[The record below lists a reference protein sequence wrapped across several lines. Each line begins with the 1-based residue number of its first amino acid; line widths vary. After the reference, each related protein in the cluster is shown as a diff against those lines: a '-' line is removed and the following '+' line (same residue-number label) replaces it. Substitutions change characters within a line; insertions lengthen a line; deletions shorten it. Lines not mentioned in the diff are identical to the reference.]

1 MISLRYRAITAAL
14 MGAIVAFTVPDLAF
28 AEVRGPHENTPLNL
42 PGNAS
47 SHLSSATPTGSGGS
61 LARTFIGLA
70 VVVAV
75 IYGLYWVLRQ
85 VKSSREVRSSGRG
98 LSTEASIPLGAGR
111 SLHLVR
117 AGSELVLVG
126 VAEHGVTPIRSYSQD
141 EAQAIGLIG
150 GDGDDGDDD
159 AGSPRR
165 PSRARLPRSLVDAA
179 RQWTVRR

>member
-14 MGAIVAFTVPDLAF
+14 AGATVAFTVPDLAF
-28 AEVRGPHENTPLNL
+28 GEVRGPNEGAPLNL
-42 PGNAS
+42 PGGAS
-47 SHLSSATPTGSGGS
+47 QHLSAAPSGGGS

-85 VKSSREVRSSGRG
+85 VKSSREERSSGRG
-98 LSTEASIPLGAGR
+98 LSTEASIPLGANR

-126 VAEHGVTPIRSYSQD
+126 VAEHGVTPIRSYTED
-141 EAQAIGLIG
+141 EATAIGLIG
-150 GDGDDGDDD
+150 GEDDD
-159 AGSPRR
+159 AGGDTASAPKGRG
-165 PSRARLPRSLVDAA
+165 LVNAA